1 MWTLHQLSQRRGEK
15 SPLVLSSSPRS
26 EASSPHPPKRRK
38 TDQTSSPNPILKWEE
53 TPRPPPLSSTSAIE
67 AGNDITSTET
77 STDDLVKD
85 QLKKPVFEK
94 FFDSSDKDEEKL
106 GPWGFSKEEVT
117 RWPALKKRNFWCIQR
132 HSATAMHYDLRM
144 QLDSA
149 TVSWAIPKGLLGISR
164 SGEANRLAVE
174 TSLHPISYTTYEG
187 SDGRTFSLG
196 RNGGT
201 LLWDIGEYI
210 ITHPTA
216 EQDSDT
222 DDEATYRRKKRG
234 RPVGGE
240 EEEEASPDDP
250 DGRHQEDQFRQALHR
265 NVGYGKSRSIHFIL
279 KGGEKMTNHH
289 YILILAAA
297 QSKASTFDST
307 GRMKKTWFVSM
318 PRGVDSR
325 PWDKGGEDGDFYNR
339 SVKSGRTLKEV
350 CEGHRGGL
358 VLWGDEKE
366 RFGKWFGRDQET
378 E

>member
-1 MWTLHQLSQRRGEK
+1 MWTLHQLAKRKDDNDSTPT
-15 SPLVLSSSPRS
+15 SPSSSRTG
-26 EASSPHPPKRRK
+26 SPHSPKRRK
-38 TDQTSSPNPILKWEE
+38 PNRGSSPTGIIRNPAPTERATPPSEALQSGSPVVESEE
-53 TPRPPPLSSTSAIE
+53 E
-67 AGNDITSTET
+67 DI
-77 STDDLVKD
+77 
-85 QLKKPVFEK
+85 KPAYTR
-94 FFDSSDKDEEKL
+94 FFDTSDDSAESGESL

-149 TVSWAIPKGLLGISR
+149 TVSWAVPKGLLGLSR
-164 SGEANRLAVE
+164 SGEANRMAVE

-196 RNGGT
+196 RRGGT
-201 LLWDIGEYI
+201 LLWDVGEYI

-216 EQDSDT
+216 EHDSDT

-234 RPVGGE
+234 RPVE
-240 EEEEASPDDP
+240 EESPDDP
-250 DGRHQEDQFRQALHR
+250 DGRHQEDKFRQALYR

-279 KGGEKMTNHH
+279 KGGEKMTDHH

-307 GRMKKTWFVSM
+307 GRMKKTWFISM
-318 PRGVDSR
+318 PRGVDNR
-325 PWDKGGEDGDFYNR
+325 PWDKGGEEGDFYGR

-350 CEGHRGGL
+350 CEGRRGGL
-358 VLWGDEKE
+358 VLWNDEKE
-366 RFGKWFGRDQET
+366 RFSKWFGRDQET